1 MANKARQYKRSTV
14 RRLDTLSGNE
24 CSAPDCPK
32 SLVAK
37 DGASIISKI
46 CHIEAASA
54 DGPRY
59 NASMTDDERRHFNN
73 LILLCDEC
81 HTIIDNK
88 DNEVL
93 YPVELLREWKSDHH
107 SKITQRLQAKK
118 SLLKLAIDAIAGGD
132 FELENNGDES
142 TSPYQID
149 KKIEYNAIRRNRP
162 LIEEYKVYYNR
173 ISTLYDELESHG
185 SFKKDKLLRNVRRIY
200 LDVKGKYVEGKDNPI
215 ESVRENADN
224 IIEDIEDI
232 LTDTDG
238 LGLGAFDEDV
248 SFGISVVM
256 VDAFMRC
263 KILEEPPV
271 Q

>member
-1 MANKARQYKRSTV
+1 MTNKARQYKPSTV

-24 CSAPDCPK
+24 CSAPDCEK
-32 SLVAK
+32 ALVAK
-37 DGASIISKI
+37 DGVSIISKI
-46 CHIEAASA
+46 CHIEAASS

-59 NASMTDDERRHFNN
+59 NPQMSDDERRHFNN

-81 HTIIDNK
+81 HTIIDNIE
-88 DNEVL
+88 NEAL
-93 YPVELLREWKSDHH
+93 YPVDLLQEWKANHH

-118 SLLKLAIDAIAGGD
+118 SLLKLAIDAIADGNFEGGN
-132 FELENNGDES
+132 EEEES

-149 KKIEYNAIRRNRP
+149 KKIEYNAVVRNRP
-162 LIEEYKVYYNR
+162 LIDEYKVYYNQL
-173 ISTLYDELESHG
+173 SSLYDELESHG
-185 SFKKDKLLRNVRRIY
+185 SFKKDKLLRNIRRIY
-200 LDVKGKYVEGKDNPI
+200 LKVKGNYISSSDNEI
-215 ESVRENADN
+215 ESIKDNADN

-232 LTDTDG
+232 LINTDG
-238 LGLGAFDEDV
+238 LASGNCDEDI

-263 KILEEPPV
+263 KILEEPLA